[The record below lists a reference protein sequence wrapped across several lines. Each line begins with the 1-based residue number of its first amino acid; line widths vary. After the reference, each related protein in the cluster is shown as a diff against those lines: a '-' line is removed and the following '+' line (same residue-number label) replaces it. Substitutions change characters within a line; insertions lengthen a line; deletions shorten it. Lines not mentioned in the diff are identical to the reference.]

1 MTVTRLRR
9 FLQAF
14 TKKRPNFQ
22 LFCSSGS
29 THLWKIAYLGAVAF
43 LFGSAAQ
50 NRFSLPQ
57 DPLVDTD
64 FGRCWPAV
72 KWASSFSMRM
82 AMRGETWIAM
92 AICWPTVVGL

>member
-1 MTVTRLRR
+1 
-9 FLQAF
+9 
-14 TKKRPNFQ
+14 
-22 LFCSSGS
+22 
-29 THLWKIAYLGAVAF
+29 LWKIAYLGAVAF

-72 KWASSFSMRM
+72 K
-82 AMRGETWIAM
+82 
-92 AICWPTVVGL
+92 